1 MRECGCTL
9 SLSHN
14 AAGRHLEIMAAL
26 FQPACVLAGLFS
38 LDKELRRERAEQMRP
53 QEDEE
58 EPYWEQ
64 PPWLVC
70 LS

>member
-1 MRECGCTL
+1 M
-9 SLSHN
+9 
-14 AAGRHLEIMAAL
+14 
-26 FQPACVLAGLFS
+26 
-38 LDKELRRERAEQMRP
+38 DKELRRERAELMRP

-64 PPWLVC
+64 PPWLVS